1 MARSHCQGKLKAM
14 AVEPR
19 DAIHIITITITMTP
33 SLATRDGPFGSFPF
47 EKSQPTLDTVT

>member
-1 MARSHCQGKLKAM
+1 MARSHCQGKLEAM

-19 DAIHIITITITMTP
+19 DATHIITITMTP

-47 EKSQPTLDTVT
+47 EKAQPTLDTVT